1 MWALAAPGALQARG
15 GCGGARLRPRGAR
28 QLYGCGD
35 RGLLC
40 DVPAA
45 AGGGRAEEEGQVPS
59 DMESLSSFWK
69 PVSGTL

>member
-1 MWALAAPGALQARG
+1 M
-15 GCGGARLRPRGAR
+15 GGARLRPRGAR

-45 AGGGRAEEEGQVPS
+45 AGGGRAEEEGQVLS